1 MYTDRALNH
10 MSDPFKKAMIEMS
23 DILKETYHA
32 EHAVIIPGSGT
43 YGMEAVARQF
53 ASDKKAIVIRNGYFS
68 FRWSQI
74 LETGKIASDHLVL
87 RAEPVAGTGT
97 KLQYAPHAVEKVVT
111 AIKKEKPAVVMAPH
125 VETSTGIILP
135 PDYIKEVS
143 QAVHDV
149 GGLFVLDAI
158 AAGTGEDRRSVV
170 DSRREMAV
178 SIHDRPRRQK
188 LRGA

>member
-1 MYTDRALNH
+1 MRAEFSVVYTDRALNH

-23 DILKETYHA
+23 DILKETYNA

-53 ASDKKAIVIRNGYFS
+53 ASGKKAIVLRNGFFS

-74 LETGKIASDHLVL
+74 FETGSIASEHLVL
-87 RAEPVAGTGT
+87 RAQPVAGEGN
-97 KLQYAPHAVEKVVT
+97 KLQYAPHPVEKVVEV
-111 AIKKEKPAVVMAPH
+111 IKAEKPAVVMAPH

-135 PDYIKEVS
+135 PDYIKAVAD
-143 QAVHDV
+143 AVHEV

-158 AAGTGEDRRSVV
+158 AAGTGASEL
-170 DSRREMAV
+170 
-178 SIHDRPRRQK
+178 P
-188 LRGA
+188 GG